1 MSSELRAARWWAA
14 ILAAAW
20 LAAGCAKHPS
30 KLAPAPDLPESF
42 PMPTPPPSPE
52 LTTAE
57 PAGGP
62 AGPSADE
69 CVLLP
74 VPADKLDTATV
85 ALPGPYD
92 VAAAPNARSDAER
105 FTFRLL
111 FETLIRLD
119 CQGRVRP
126 ALAESWTR
134 SSDGV
139 TWTFTLR
146 PQSSG
151 YNRGTLDARDVA
163 DWWLADSARAFRSQL
178 AAIAAVSATDAHTL
192 VVRLMQPAESVPI
205 VLADPAFAAGRTR
218 PRHSVLAL
226 SQMLFDPRDALALG
240 ADVIFTDDREAIS
253 YAARADSFASLPL
266 PWSRTVALV
275 LTSPADSAAAAAVST
290 PEFRESLTHE
300 VRVDARPTERS
311 QWSHLTCGTQPVS
324 YTPTSRTGAARIGYS
339 LGDHTARKIAAR
351 IAALG
356 LLGPGATA
364 VALLPQELATSLA
377 TGRERA
383 YVVTLPAVSLVP
395 CADRPTLPAGAH
407 LLPLVDTRY
416 QIILS
421 PRAPALTVD
430 WDGAVRL
437 AEPVVDTLRTVK

>member
-1 MSSELRAARWWAA
+1 MFSEVPPGRYWAA
-14 ILAAAW
+14 PLAVAC
-20 LAAGCAKHPS
+20 LALGCVKHS
-30 KLAPAPDLPESF
+30 GKLAPAPEMPESYA
-42 PMPTPPPSPE
+42 MPSPPPRPE
-52 LTTAE
+52 VTTAA

-62 AGPSADE
+62 GPSVPDE

-74 VPADKLDTATV
+74 VPANADTATV
-85 ALPGPYD
+85 ALQGPYD

-105 FTFRLL
+105 FTFRLI

-134 SSDGV
+134 SSDGLR
-139 TWTFTLR
+139 WTFTLR
-146 PQSSG
+146 PQSTNYS
-151 YNRGTLDARDVA
+151 RGTLDARDVA
-163 DWWLADSARAFRSQL
+163 DWWLADSSRAFRSQL
-178 AAIAAVSATDAHTL
+178 AGIAAVSATDAHTL
-192 VVRLMQPAESVPI
+192 VIRFLQPADSVPI

-266 PWSRTVALV
+266 PWSRTLALV
-275 LTSPADSAAAAAVST
+275 LTSPADSAFAAAVSA
-290 PEFRESLTHE
+290 PEFRDTLSRE
-300 VRVDARPTERS
+300 VRVDARPSERS

-324 YTPTSRTGAARIGYS
+324 YAPASRTGAARIGYG

-356 LLGPGATA
+356 LLGPGAA
-364 VALLPQELATSLA
+364 PVALLPQELAASLRA
-377 TGRERA
+377 GRERA

-395 CADRPTLPAGAH
+395 CADRPALAPGAR

-430 WDGAVRL
+430 WDGALRL
-437 AEPVVDTLRTVK
+437 AEPGVDTLPTR